1 MRVLDPALAMRGELD
16 GQGDTKTNPERLFA
30 ASYAACFEG
39 AVKLAAGE
47 QGHSLGPCTQ
57 ATASVGI
64 GPRTEGGFSA
74 MVELE
79 VQIDGLE
86 AEQKSEIVKVPH
98 QKICPYS
105 HATRGNVDIHI
116 RIV

>member
-1 MRVLDPALAMRGELD
+1 
-16 GQGDTKTNPERLFA
+16 
-30 ASYAACFEG
+30 
-39 AVKLAAGE
+39 
-47 QGHSLGPCTQ
+47 
-57 ATASVGI
+57 
-64 GPRTEGGFSA
+64 